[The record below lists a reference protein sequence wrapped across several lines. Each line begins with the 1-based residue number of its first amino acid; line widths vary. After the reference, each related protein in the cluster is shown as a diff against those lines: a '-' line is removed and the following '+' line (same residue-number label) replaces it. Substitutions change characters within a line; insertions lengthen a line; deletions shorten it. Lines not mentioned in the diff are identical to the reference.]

1 MTEEEAKKLPV
12 EPHQSKDIAAEYDC
26 VPDPEYVGIA
36 RYRELVK
43 RMERTRAANKYHV
56 VIPCCRCGHCL
67 VIREMRAGQI
77 VNVGYGC
84 RLTRATCEAY
94 GTCLR
99 SYLAKNGPTVFV
111 RKLVGDESKT
121 DFASVPAGALDPRPQ
136 PKSEKAVKADGVEKI
151 PKAVLSGKPSVIP
164 RHLNS

>member
-26 VPDPEYVGIA
+26 TPDPEYVGIA
-36 RYRELVK
+36 RYRELIK

-56 VIPCCRCGHCL
+56 VIPCCRCGHCF

-77 VNVGYGC
+77 VNTGYGC
-84 RLTRATCEAY
+84 QLTRATCEVY

-99 SYLAKNGPTVFV
+99 SYHAKNGPTVFV
-111 RKLVGDESKT
+111 RKLVGDEPRT
-121 DFASVPAGALDPRPQ
+121 DFTSVPVGAMDPRSQ
-136 PKSEKAVKADGVEKI
+136 SGSEKEVAAEGVEKI
-151 PKAVLSGKPSVIP
+151 PKAVLSGKPSIIP